1 MPTMTV
7 NSNEKMK
14 NLSVLLTRKQMEI
27 LYSQH
32 KHMIIKGGFGCGK
45 TVFAAAMLK
54 KISES
59 LRNDEKLYYIC
70 YDSRSELL
78 SQITKDAQKRTD
90 ANITSV
96 HNKERRYLS
105 EIMQD
110 ILRNEKSTQKI
121 NFLIDEYDGEDLD
134 ESEAIRLNEI
144 LNGPLKGTFIL
155 LIVQPIENS
164 ELYIKLTETKTGLI
178 Y

>member
-1 MPTMTV
+1 
-7 NSNEKMK
+7 
-14 NLSVLLTRKQMEI
+14 
-27 LYSQH
+27 
-32 KHMIIKGGFGCGK
+32 MIIKGGFGCGK

-155 LIVQPIENS
+155 LIVQPIKNS

>member
-1 MPTMTV
+1 
-7 NSNEKMK
+7 
-14 NLSVLLTRKQMEI
+14 
-27 LYSQH
+27 
-32 KHMIIKGGFGCGK
+32 
-45 TVFAAAMLK
+45 
-54 KISES
+54 
-59 LRNDEKLYYIC
+59 
-70 YDSRSELL
+70 
-78 SQITKDAQKRTD
+78 
-90 ANITSV
+90 
-96 HNKERRYLS
+96 
-105 EIMQD
+105 MQD
-110 ILRNEKSTQKI
+110 ILTNEESTQKI